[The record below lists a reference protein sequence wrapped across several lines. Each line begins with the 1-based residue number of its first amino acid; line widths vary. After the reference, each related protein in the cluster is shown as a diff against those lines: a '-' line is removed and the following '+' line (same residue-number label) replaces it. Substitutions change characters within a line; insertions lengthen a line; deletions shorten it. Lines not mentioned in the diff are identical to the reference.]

1 MDDAD
6 KEFEETGLKMAIL
19 KSILQKTDL
28 GFLSVKISNLTFL
41 LNEIN

>member
-6 KEFEETGLKMAIL
+6 KEFEETDLKMAIL

-28 GFLSVKISNLTFL
+28 GVFKC
-41 LNEIN
+41 